1 MKKNSYLD
9 LSKSEPMKTIIDLF
23 EESVKTF
30 ADNPFLWEKQNGKY
44 QATSYQATKTEVEII
59 AAGLMSIGV
68 QEKDHVALL
77 SEGRNQWVISELAI
91 LYNHAADVP
100 LSIKLEAKDILFRI
114 NHSESKFLIVSG
126 QQTKKI
132 EKIKSEFT
140 HIQHIIYLDTVP
152 ESDPKGISYK
162 KLYAQGKM
170 LVKEQPDAILK
181 RKKNIQNNSWANIT
195 YTSGT
200 TADPKGIILTHRN
213 YTANVEQAYSLMDIP
228 EHYKTLLIL
237 PLDHCFAHVAGIY
250 SFMGKGASLAMV
262 ESGSTPLQTLKNIP
276 KNIQD
281 IKPDLLL
288 SVPALAKNF
297 KKNID
302 AGIKAKGKLM
312 YGLYQIA
319 LSNAYKYNKEGFN
332 KGKGFNVLRK
342 PIHALFDAILFKKIR
357 QFFGGNLKVFIGGG
371 ALLDIELQRY
381 FYAIGIPMMQGYG
394 LSEATPI
401 ISSNALHKHK
411 LGSSGF
417 MVDKLDIKICD
428 EDGNTLP
435 VGQKGEIV
443 VKGENV
449 MYGYWKNERA
459 TEETIIDA
467 WLHTG
472 DMGYMDTDGFLH
484 VLGRFK
490 SLLIASDG
498 EKYSPEA
505 IEESLSEK
513 TKFID
518 QIVLY
523 NNQNPYTVGLVYPNY
538 NALEAALKSHNL
550 NLSSKEGQEK
560 VLKLIQQDI
569 NHFKKGGDFEGE
581 FPERWLPSAVAI
593 LSEGFTDQN
602 KMMNSTMKVVRGK
615 VAEHYKDTIDFLY
628 DFNNI
633 EIAKKHKI
641 NAISARDKL
650 IVN

>member
-1 MKKNSYLD
+1 
-9 LSKSEPMKTIIDLF
+9 MKTIIDLF
-23 EESVKTF
+23 EDSVKQF
-30 ADNPFLWEKQNGKY
+30 ADNPFLWEKQNGEY
-44 QATSYQATKTEVEII
+44 VATSYLETKTEVEII
-59 AAGLMSIGV
+59 AAGLMSIGL
-68 QEKDHVALL
+68 QPKDHVALL
-77 SEGRNQWVISELAI
+77 SEGRNQWIISELAI
-91 LYNHAADVP
+91 LYNHAVDIP

-126 QQTKKI
+126 QQA
-132 EKIKSEFT
+132 EKIAQIKAGFASMGK
-140 HIQHIIYLDTVP
+140 IIYLDKVP
-152 ESDPKGISYK
+152 ESDPEGISYQYLYEKGK
-162 KLYAQGKM
+162 KL
-170 LVKEQPDAILK
+170 LSEQVNAILE
-181 RKKNIQNNSWANIT
+181 RKQSIRDDSWANIT

-228 EHYKTLLIL
+228 AYFKTLLIL

-262 ESGSTPLQTLKNIP
+262 EIGNTPLQTLKNIP
-276 KNIQD
+276 KNIQE
-281 IKPDLLL
+281 IKPHLLL

-302 AGIKAKGKLM
+302 TGIKAKGKFM
-312 YGLYQIA
+312 YRLYQTA
-319 LSNAYKYNKEGFN
+319 LKNAYKYNKEGYN
-332 KGKGFNVLRK
+332 KGKGFNILRK
-342 PIHALFDAILFKKIR
+342 PMHALFDAILFKKIR
-357 QFFGGNLKVFIGGG
+357 QFFGGNLKFFIGGG

-417 MVDKLDIKICD
+417 LVDNMEIKIFD
-428 EDGNTLP
+428 DDGNALP
-435 VGQKGEIV
+435 TGEKGEIV

-449 MYGYWKNERA
+449 MYGYWKNEKA
-459 TEETIIDA
+459 TKKTVIDG

-472 DMGYMDTDGFLH
+472 DMGYMDKDGFLY

-513 TKFID
+513 TKYID
-518 QIVLY
+518 QVVLH
-523 NNQNPYTVGLVYPNY
+523 NNQNPYTVGLVYPDY
-538 NALEAALKSHNL
+538 NALESALKAHNL

-560 VLKLIQQDI
+560 ALELVQQDI
-569 NHFKKGGDFEGE
+569 NLFKKGGDFEGE
-581 FPERWLPSAVAI
+581 FPERWLPSAIAI

-602 KMMNSTMKVVRGK
+602 KMMNSTMKIVRGK
-615 VAEHYKDTIDFLY
+615 VIEHYKDTIDFLY
-628 DFNNI
+628 DFQ
-633 EIAKKHKI
+633 KKDLAEKHRIK
-641 NAISARDKL
+641 AISSSGK
-650 IVN
+650 IMVH